1 MSISRSVGTRIA
13 ADILLVNLGLLSAFV
28 IRYVVVIASSSSIQP
43 HRLFSDYSRQ
53 FLSTGWLLTLVIAA
67 LFYALGVYHQVRA
80 YRQRFKVVV
89 IVQAVAI
96 AHLIYGFSV
105 YFVGIL
111 PIPPRGVIILSWGIC
126 TGLLAGVRVART
138 VFRAFEESERP
149 KTIEAALAQPKNVLV
164 IGGAGY
170 IGSLVLRR
178 LLAAG
183 YHVRLVDALMYGDGA
198 IQDIYAHPNFE
209 FIHGDFRHIETV
221 VRSLVGMDAVIHL
234 GAIVGDPACA
244 IDADFSTEINLIATR
259 VLAEACKGYG
269 IRRFIFAS
277 TCSVYGA
284 SDLTLD
290 ERSALNP
297 VSLYAQTKIDSER
310 ILLELADPTFAP
322 TILRFSTIY
331 GLSPRPRF
339 DLVVNLLTAK
349 AVREGKITVFGGD
362 QWRPFVHVDDAAYA
376 VQLALQAPLA
386 LVEGETFNVGSDAQN
401 YTINQIGEL
410 IHRLIPSAQLVQQG
424 SDVDKRNY
432 RVSFAK
438 IARVLNFEPRH
449 TGEDGVHEIQAALED
464 GKIGDYY
471 DRAFNNHS
479 FLISEDNA
487 ALLRLESPW
496 AERLAVS
503 RLSA

>member
-1 MSISRSVGTRIA
+1 MRLSRAVATRVST
-13 ADILLVNLGLLSAFV
+13 DVVLVNLGLLSAFV
-28 IRYVVVIASSSSIQP
+28 IRYIVVIASSAPIQP
-43 HRLFSDYSRQ
+43 HTLFADYAYQYAATS
-53 FLSTGWLLTLVIAA
+53 WLLTLLVIG
-67 LFYALGVYHQVRA
+67 LFYAFGVYHRVRA
-80 YRQRFKVVV
+80 YRQRFKAAVV
-89 IVQAVAI
+89 IQAIAL
-96 AHLIYGFSV
+96 AHLIYGFAFYLV
-105 YFVGIL
+105 TIL
-111 PIPPRGVIILSWGIC
+111 PAPPRGVLVLSWIIC
-126 TGLLAGVRVART
+126 TALVTGIRLART
-138 VFRAFEESERP
+138 AFRAFEESERQEHAP
-149 KTIEAALAQPKNVLV
+149 ASVLKPSHVLV

-178 LLAAG
+178 LLEAG

-198 IQDIYAHPNFE
+198 IQELYVHPNFE
-209 FIHGDFRHIETV
+209 FTQGDFRHIETV

-297 VSLYAQTKIDSER
+297 VSLYAQTKIDSEQ
-310 ILLELADPTFAP
+310 ILLQLSDSRFSP
-322 TILRFSTIY
+322 TILRFATIY

-362 QWRPFVHVDDAAYA
+362 QWRPFVHVADAAHA
-376 VQLALQAPLA
+376 VFLALQAPLEA
-386 LVEGETFNVGSDAQN
+386 VQGETFNVGSDAQN

-410 IHRLIPSAQLVQQG
+410 IQRLIPRAELVQQG
-424 SDVDKRNY
+424 NDVDKRNY
-432 RVSFAK
+432 KVSFAK
-438 IARVLNFEPRH
+438 IARVLHFSPHH
-449 TGEDGVHEIQAALED
+449 TVEDGVREIQAALEAGD
-464 GKIGDYY
+464 IDDYY
-471 DRAFNNHS
+471 DRAFNNHK
-479 FLISEDNA
+479 FLTAEDNA
-487 ALLRLESPW
+487 ALIRLESPW
-496 AERLAVS
+496 AERLAVG
-503 RLSA
+503 RPQR

>member
-1 MSISRSVGTRIA
+1 MAISRSVGTRIL
-13 ADILLVNLGLLSAFV
+13 ADVLMVNLGLLSAFV
-28 IRYVVVIASSSSIQP
+28 IRYVMVIVSSSSTDP
-43 HRLFSDYSRQ
+43 NVLFSSYSRQ
-53 FLSTGWLLTLVIAA
+53 FLATSWLLTIVIVG
-67 LFYALGVYHQVRA
+67 LFQGFGVYHQVRA
-80 YRQRFKVVV
+80 YRQRFKAIV
-89 IVQAVAI
+89 IVQAIAI
-96 AHLIYGFSV
+96 AHLIYGFSF
-105 YFVGIL
+105 YFVAIFPL
-111 PIPPRGVIILSWGIC
+111 PPRGVVLLSWVIC
-126 TGLLAGVRVART
+126 TVLLTGVRIART
-138 VFRAFEESERP
+138 AFRAFEESERP
-149 KTIEAALAQPKNVLV
+149 KTIAAASAQPRHVLV

-178 LLAAG
+178 LLDQG
-183 YHVRLVDALMYGDGA
+183 YHIRLVDVLMYGDAA
-198 IQDIYAHPNFE
+198 IQDIYSHPHFE
-209 FIHGDFRHIETV
+209 FIRGDFRHIETI
-221 VRSLVGMDAVIHL
+221 VRALVGMDAVIHL

-269 IRRFIFAS
+269 ISRFIFAS

-290 ERSALNP
+290 ERSALKP
-297 VSLYAQTKIDSER
+297 VSLYAQTKLDSER
-310 ILLELADPTFAP
+310 ILLELAGATFAP
-322 TILRFSTIY
+322 TILRFATIY

-376 VQLALQAPLA
+376 VQLALQAPLE
-386 LVEGETFNVGSDAQN
+386 LVKGEIFNVGSDSQN
-401 YTINQIGEL
+401 YTITQIGEL
-410 IHRLIPSAQLVQQG
+410 IHRLIPDAQLVQQG
-424 SDVDKRNY
+424 NDIDKRNY

-438 IARVLNFEPRH
+438 IARLLHFAPRH
-449 TGEDGVHEIQAALED
+449 TVEDGVREIQAALAN
-464 GKIGDYY
+464 GQIGDYY